1 MQADT
6 ITLAVDVLN
15 NGTPANQAFVSSDRS
30 GVNRTVYH
38 GPGHTLISRHTLA
51 LLRGYPKR
59 TGNYYG
65 SAKSSIKFT
74 RDVSVSQADGTTTIA
89 PLIFEVS
96 VSMPVGTTPADLL
109 AMRQHVVAILDR
121 DDVCNDLQAKLI
133 V

>member
-15 NGTPANQAFVSSDRS
+15 NGTAVGQAYVASDRS
-30 GVNRTVYH
+30 GVNRTIYQ
-38 GPGHTLISRHTLA
+38 GPGHTLISRNTMA
-51 LLRGYPKR
+51 FMRGYPKR
-59 TGNYYG
+59 TGNFYG

-74 RDVSVSQADGTTTIA
+74 KDVSVPQADGTTTVA
-89 PLIFEVS
+89 PLIVEVS
-96 VSMPVGTTPADLL
+96 VSMPVGVPVADLL
-109 AMRQHVVAILDR
+109 AIRQHVIAVLDR